1 MEITMGYQLD
11 GMGKEICDILRMAMI
26 MMTGS
31 LQQRFEQPKFMENGL
46 EEDVFQNI
54 LRLLEE
60 KKVREAENLMVN
72 LLGRVCSAEDKHILH
87 AALYF
92 YQTLNEWDDGELE
105 QADYSREEI
114 QDGIQNV
121 MGIYQRNMYG

>member
-1 MEITMGYQLD
+1 MGYQLN
-11 GMGKEICDILRMAMI
+11 GIGKEICDILRMAMI

-31 LQQRFEQPKFMENGL
+31 LQQRFEQPKFMENSL

-60 KKVREAENLMVN
+60 KKVKEAENLMLD
-72 LLGRVCSAEDKHILH
+72 LLDRVCSAKDNHILY

-114 QDGIQNV
+114 RDGIQNV
-121 MGIYQRNMYG
+121 MKIYQRNMYG